1 MRFKPATSSA
11 RHLTCAALFLLCAFI
26 LVPSFVAD
34 AWAQM
39 GPGAGVAENAGGTAN
54 TGGET
59 LRKGWMVVQ
68 LLGGLALFLY
78 GMDHLAGALRVLAG
92 SKLRLFLGKMTRNR
106 FVAVVSGAVITALLQ
121 SSSVTTVL
129 VVGFV
134 SAGLMTLQQS
144 IAVIMGA
151 NVGST
156 LTAQIIAFQINEI
169 APVLI
174 AVGFAAMFFIRIERW
189 VQLGRAIL
197 GLGLLFFG
205 MGMMGEAMEPL
216 RHYQPF
222 ITIMAQM
229 TNPVLG
235 IAIAALFTALV
246 QSSAATTGIVIV
258 LAGQGLLSLDT
269 GIALIFGAN
278 IGTCVTA
285 LLGTI
290 GKNREALRTAI
301 AHVAFNVVGVLIWL
315 PLIPLLADIVR
326 DITPSHGGAIASG
339 AGHEDI
345 ARQIA
350 NAHSIFNILNVVLM
364 IGAVPIMARL
374 IKRIVPDNA
383 ASGRSLD
390 AKPKYLNNDMIHT
403 PAAALAVMKQEVL
416 HMGDIVRD
424 MAQQGRHCLL
434 HRDPRNLQGIAEQ
447 DDGVDALQE
456 AIVAYAVRLRHE
468 DAAPG
473 DRARL
478 EELVAVANNLE
489 AIGDIVSEELADL
502 LTRLS
507 RLGREPDGETADGLI
522 TLFRD
527 AETALQSALHALA
540 DEDGPRAEA
549 LIASKAAF
557 SARLDHMQLL
567 IAQKVGNSEE
577 DVKLYRLEISVIERI
592 HRLFTRTRRIAR
604 NTLHLAENK
613 NNLSEPASTSSAEAA
628 K

>member
-1 MRFKPATSSA
+1 MQGKTALRLLVLSGLMLVALLVVAPMG
-11 RHLTCAALFLLCAFI
+11 HVWAAVQA
-26 LVPSFVAD
+26 VA
-34 AWAQM
+34 
-39 GPGAGVAENAGGTAN
+39 GTAAAVEN
-54 TGGET
+54 GTVDGTPE
-59 LRKGWMVVQ
+59 LRTGWMMIQ
-68 LLGGLALFLY
+68 LFGGLALFLY

-106 FVAVVSGAVITALLQ
+106 FVAVISGAVITALLQ

-134 SAGLMTLQQS
+134 SAGLMTLSQS

-156 LTAQIIAFQINEI
+156 LTAQIIAFRVDEI
-169 APVLI
+169 APILI

-189 VQLGRAIL
+189 AQIGRAVL

-205 MGMMGEAMEPL
+205 MGMMGAAMEPL
-216 RHYQPF
+216 RHYDPF
-222 ITIMAQM
+222 IAAMAQM

-258 LAGQGLLSLDT
+258 LAGQGLLGLDA

-290 GKNREALRTAI
+290 GKNRDALRTAV
-301 AHVAFNVVGVLIWL
+301 AHVSFNVIGVLIWL
-315 PLIPLLADIVR
+315 PLIPLLAEIVR
-326 DITPSHGGAIASG
+326 DITPSHAGAGGA
-339 AGHEDI
+339 DI

-350 NAHSIFNILNVVLM
+350 NAHSIFNILNVILM
-364 IGAVPIMARL
+364 VGFVPVMARM
-374 IKRIVPDNA
+374 IKRLVPDRKEAENIA
-383 ASGRSLD
+383 DMR
-390 AKPKYLNNDMIHT
+390 PKYLNDDMIHT
-403 PAAALAVMKQEVL
+403 PAAALVVMKQEVL
-416 HMGDIVRD
+416 HMGEIVRG
-424 MAQQGRHCLL
+424 MAKQGHHCLV
-434 HRDPRNLQGIAEQ
+434 HHDPRHLQGIAEQ

-468 DAAPG
+468 DASPT

-489 AIGDIVSEELADL
+489 AIGDIVSEELVDL
-502 LTRLS
+502 LTRLT
-507 RLGREPDGETADGLI
+507 RLGREPDSETTDGL
-522 TLFRD
+522 LSLYRD
-527 AETALQSALHALA
+527 AETALQASLRALE
-540 DEDGPRAEA
+540 DEDAPRAEA
-549 LIASKAAF
+549 LIAGKAAF
-557 SARLDHMQLL
+557 SARLDQLQL
-567 IAQKVGNSEE
+567 AIAEKVGTSAE

-604 NTLHLAENK
+604 NSLHLAHNTAS
-613 NNLSEPASTSSAEAA
+613 LSGPAATSSAEAA
-628 K
+628 E

>member
-1 MRFKPATSSA
+1 MRFKLSA
-11 RHLTCAALFLLCAFI
+11 RYLTCCALFLVCTVVLLPYLGI
-26 LVPSFVAD
+26 S
-34 AWAQM
+34 AWAQAVPASETVNASPV
-39 GPGAGVAENAGGTAN
+39 PGVTS
-54 TGGET
+54 
-59 LRKGWMVVQ
+59 LRKGWMTVQ

-92 SKLRLFLGKMTRNR
+92 AKLRLFLGKMTRNR
-106 FVAVVSGAVITALLQ
+106 FVAVVSGAAITALLQ

-169 APVLI
+169 APALI
-174 AVGFAAMFFIRIERW
+174 AAGFAAMFFIKTENW
-189 VQLGRAIL
+189 AQLGRAVL

-205 MGMMGEAMEPL
+205 MGMMGDAMEPL
-216 RHYQPF
+216 RHYQSF
-222 ITIMAQM
+222 ITAMAQM

-301 AHVAFNVVGVLIWL
+301 AHVTFNVIGVLIWL
-315 PLIPLLADIVR
+315 PLIPVLADIVR
-326 DITPSHGGAIASG
+326 DITPNHVVVLAGGVG
-339 AGHEDI
+339 QEDI

-364 IGAVPIMARL
+364 IGAVPLMARA
-374 IKRIVPDNA
+374 IKRIVPDHA
-383 ASGRSLD
+383 RPDSALD
-390 AKPKYLNNDMIHT
+390 AQPKYLNNDMINT

-424 MAQQGRHCLL
+424 MASQGRHCLL
-434 HRDPRNLQGIAEQ
+434 HHDTRHLQGIVERDA
-447 DDGVDALQE
+447 GVDGLQE

-468 DAAPG
+468 DAAPV

-489 AIGDIVSEELADL
+489 AIGDIVSKELADL
-502 LTRLS
+502 LTRLT
-507 RLGREPDGETADGLI
+507 RLGREPDRETTDGLV
-522 TLFRD
+522 TLYRD
-527 AETALQSALHALA
+527 AETAFQAALHALA

-549 LIASKAAF
+549 LIAGKAAF
-557 SARLDHMQLL
+557 SARLDHMQLV
-567 IAQKVGNSEE
+567 IAEKVGNSEE

-604 NTLHLAENK
+604 NALHLAENK
-613 NNLSEPASTSSAEAA
+613 TSLSGPAPTISAEVAD
-628 K
+628 

>member
-1 MRFKPATSSA
+1 MQGQSVRRFIGAFGVMVGII
-11 RHLTCAALFLLCAFI
+11 LGGMLFLHGD
-26 LVPSFVAD
+26 V
-34 AWAQM
+34 WAAIQ
-39 GPGAGVAENAGGTAN
+39 GTVGAAGVAGAAAAVTPS
-54 TGGET
+54 GEQVPQ
-59 LRKGWMVVQ
+59 LRTGWMTVQ

-106 FVAVVSGAVITALLQ
+106 FVAVFSGAIITALLQ

-134 SAGLMTLQQS
+134 SAGLMTLAQS

-156 LTAQIIAFQINEI
+156 LTAQIIAFQIDAI

-174 AVGFAAMFFIRIERW
+174 AAGFAAMFFIPIERW
-189 VQLGRAIL
+189 AQLGRAVL

-205 MGMMGEAMEPL
+205 MGMMGDAMEPL
-216 RHYQPF
+216 RHYAPF
-222 ITIMAQM
+222 IAAMAQM
-229 TNPVLG
+229 TNPILG

-258 LAGQGLLSLDT
+258 LAGQGLLGLDA

-290 GKNREALRTAI
+290 GKNRDALRTAV
-301 AHVAFNVVGVLIWL
+301 AHVVFNVVGVLIWL
-315 PLIPLLADIVR
+315 PLIPVLADIVR
-326 DITPSHGGAIASG
+326 DITPNYSGTGGA
-339 AGHEDI
+339 DI

-364 IGAVPIMARL
+364 IGFVPLMARL
-374 IKRIVPDNA
+374 IKRMVPESKNA
-383 ASGRSLD
+383 RPIADMR
-390 AKPKYLNNDMIHT
+390 PKYLNNDMVHT
-403 PAAALAVMKQEVL
+403 PAAALAMMKQEVL
-416 HMGDIVRD
+416 HMGEIVRA
-424 MAQQGRHCLL
+424 MAKQGHHCLVQ
-434 HRDPRNLQGIAEQ
+434 HDPRHLQGITEQ

-468 DAAPG
+468 DAAPT

-489 AIGDIVSEELADL
+489 AIGDIVSKELVEL
-502 LTRLS
+502 LTRLT
-507 RLGREPDGETADGLI
+507 RLGREPDDETTDAL
-522 TLFRD
+522 LSLYRD
-527 AETALQSALHALA
+527 AETALQASLRALE
-540 DEDGPRAEA
+540 DEDGARAEA
-549 LIASKAAF
+549 LIAGKAAF
-557 SARLDHMQLL
+557 SARLDQLQL
-567 IAQKVGNSEE
+567 AIAEKVGASAE

-604 NTLHLAENK
+604 NTLHLAQNAASP
-613 NNLSEPASTSSAEAA
+613 LGPAASEGEDDAS
-628 K
+628 